1 MTPEDARAVIRA
13 LPEIEEGFNM
23 NSPFFKVNG
32 KVLTRILGEADIQLG
47 NISALERETLI
58 EADPAVFHS
67 TSHFNDARMML
78 ARIEPLTPEVL
89 RGFMVRRWRELVPKA
104 WLKRPDAPS

>member
-13 LPEIEEGFNM
+13 LPGIEEGFNM

-32 KVLTRILGEADIQLG
+32 KVLTRILGEENIQLG
-47 NISALERETLI
+47 NISLLERETLI

-78 ARIEPLTPEVL
+78 ARIETLTPEVL
-89 RGFMVRRWRELVPKA
+89 HGFMVRRWRELVPKA
-104 WLKRPDAPS
+104 WLKRDGAP